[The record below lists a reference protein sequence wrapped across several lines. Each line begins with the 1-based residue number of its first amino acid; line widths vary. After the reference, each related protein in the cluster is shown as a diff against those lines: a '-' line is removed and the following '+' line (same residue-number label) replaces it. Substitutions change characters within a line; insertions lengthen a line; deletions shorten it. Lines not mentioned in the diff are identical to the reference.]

1 MRAVIIP
8 SLAYNQCVC
17 VFDVFQG
24 HLQAPGLQEWEHTR
38 PSPQSPGLFPQAPWS
53 QVSPLSDLWFYVCNN
68 NKKKRNCSPTEA
80 HSGTEYSVEK
90 DVEQPPLSFR
100 GVCLRV
106 FAKDNVLIIKSRRN
120 NRSDSTH
127 WQGGGTLM
135 SSSECW
141 GINSS
146 HVTLKAFR
154 SMTRDGSVEVHLSP
168 APFVSFLSPCSCS
181 INLYFKNLINLLLSD
196 FNP

>member
-1 MRAVIIP
+1 MCAVTIP
-8 SLAYNQCVC
+8 SLAYNQCVG
-17 VFDVFQG
+17 VFDVLQG
-24 HLQAPGLQEWEHTR
+24 HLQAAGLEEWEYTR

-53 QVSPLSDLWFYVCNN
+53 QVSPFLLSGFMFTT
-68 NKKKRNCSPTEA
+68 KIRNCSPTEA
-80 HSGTEYSVEK
+80 HLGTEYWLER
-90 DVEQPPLSFR
+90 DLEQPLLSLGLF
-100 GVCLRV
+100 VCV

-120 NRSDSTH
+120 NRPDSTH

-146 HVTLKAFR
+146 HVTLKAYR

-168 APFVSFLSPCSCS
+168 APLLPFLQYLTCVQA
-181 INLYFKNLINLLLSD
+181 K
-196 FNP
+196 